1 MAKDSLKKRSDEID
15 KNTKVIVDTIEEN
28 NITMEQLEDAM
39 EEATNAKNDAEEK
52 KYREFIYNK
61 DLGDFNKKVQPELQA
76 LRE

>member
-1 MAKDSLKKRSDEID
+1 
-15 KNTKVIVDTIEEN
+15 
-28 NITMEQLEDAM
+28 MEQLEDAM